1 MKGSREEGNVLV
13 EKQHSNTGNSVLEI
27 EKTKQN
33 QPNKKKPKQNKQSKE
48 EDLLIIF
55 KI

>member
-33 QPNKKKPKQNKQSKE
+33 QPNKNQMCSSCSE
-48 EDLLIIF
+48 SWREF
-55 KI
+55 